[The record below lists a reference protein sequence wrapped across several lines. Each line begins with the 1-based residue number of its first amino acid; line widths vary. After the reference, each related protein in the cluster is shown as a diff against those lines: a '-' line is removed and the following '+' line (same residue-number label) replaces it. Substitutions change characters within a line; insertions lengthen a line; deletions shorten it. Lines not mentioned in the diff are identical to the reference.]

1 MSEFQS
7 ATPTLPRLHFR
18 AHTTRD
24 FGVTCV
30 HKGVGVECLREGR
43 MEEGKQGEERGWRE
57 GGIKERTSRMY
68 RVLTLIQTLPSHI
81 ELNTK

>member
-1 MSEFQS
+1 MPE
-7 ATPTLPRLHFR
+7 RR
-18 AHTTRD
+18 KD
-24 FGVTCV
+24 G
-30 HKGVGVECLREGR
+30 GR
-43 MEEGKQGEERGWRE
+43 EERGWSE

>member
-1 MSEFQS
+1 MPE
-7 ATPTLPRLHFR
+7 RR
-18 AHTTRD
+18 KE
-24 FGVTCV
+24 G
-30 HKGVGVECLREGR
+30 GREARRG
-43 MEEGKQGEERGWRE
+43 GRGWRE